1 MTKRTDALI
10 SLGFKANEN
19 PTENEIKVAYKKL
32 ALRFH
37 PDKNPQGADKFKEIS
52 EAYQF
57 LQKPL
62 AEQKAADNSAN
73 RPFSSAP
80 DFMAPEDL
88 FRAFF
93 GNAFSFGFNFD
104 DIAPKGK
111 YSLSIS
117 VESKEKNKTES
128 CSVDLY
134 FDTHQQ
140 LKDKLNKCVKAS
152 TTSVTIGS
160 PAKQLPTL
168 ATEVLTAA
176 LLKAPNLLSVKCPNT
191 LFNSWQKQRILHN
204 IKKNKQKLEKVKS
217 AFNWALLAG
226 ILSIGA
232 SAAYGIGLMAG
243 VGIALGSYL
252 ATSIIS
258 TWHQNYVNGAF
269 KAYDTPEKLR
279 AIKDVSK
286 QRALKMGLEA
296 HTWFGYGKSFFS
308 FDAYKESSVFN
319 AAKKCAMDNNEP
331 LLKEMKKFCA
341 K

>member
-140 LKDKLNKCVKAS
+140 LKDKLNKC
-152 TTSVTIGS
+152 
-160 PAKQLPTL
+160 QQ
-168 ATEVLTAA
+168 
-176 LLKAPNLLSVKCPNT
+176 
-191 LFNSWQKQRILHN
+191 NSCLH
-204 IKKNKQKLEKVKS
+204 
-217 AFNWALLAG
+217 
-226 ILSIGA
+226 
-232 SAAYGIGLMAG
+232 
-243 VGIALGSYL
+243 
-252 ATSIIS
+252 
-258 TWHQNYVNGAF
+258 
-269 KAYDTPEKLR
+269 
-279 AIKDVSK
+279 
-286 QRALKMGLEA
+286 
-296 HTWFGYGKSFFS
+296 
-308 FDAYKESSVFN
+308 
-319 AAKKCAMDNNEP
+319 
-331 LLKEMKKFCA
+331 
-341 K
+341 